1 MRMLLVGV
9 PRRLRSIATR
19 TVRAGCAAV
28 LEKLARELPQVL
40 ACPPRLRSRVAR
52 LLREPSLFKAWAGY
66 RWKNAES
73 LSVPSGLPCVFTRC
87 A

>member
-40 ACPPRLRSRVAR
+40 ACPLGFGRGSQGSFGSLRFSRHGRAT
-52 LLREPSLFKAWAGY
+52 AG
-66 RWKNAES
+66 KT
-73 LSVPSGLPCVFTRC
+73 L
-87 A
+87 